1 MFHKHRT
8 KPILGEPMPVPPMSL
23 AGSRPPTIRVS
34 LLPSLSTQPHIPG
47 HPFAAPMHS
56 PSTSQMYRASVA
68 SSISFSGYSFYAA
81 SPSLK
86 TEVVKT
92 ASRSRYSK
100 SHATLL
106 DSAAIPSMVSGHS
119 GAMEEHTRTH
129 SEPLPYGHILP
140 KQVEFSNGLEPLQD
154 PFSYGGLPIRPRIKI
169 TTPQSTQLRV
179 AVSQPMSADS
189 VAYGSDIIQP
199 SNTSRNKVDVTKR
212 PPRRSFGTLRSDSSF
227 PSPLEIPSP
236 SVFHYRTENNRQ
248 SAPVRPSDERSSYS
262 EVQRDEWSAL
272 GHCNL
277 SPTARKT
284 FNDQSLQPSVPQ
296 TSTEQ
301 SVVSAPSSSIR
312 FKRSTFGEQFFSTRN
327 LTASQQFIRR
337 LPSLTLQL
345 KEKAVED
352 NSPIDSAI
360 PAIVTNSPALP
371 STGGV
376 RIRGPRPPPKAQIL
390 RPMAVPFGVAEVG
403 AGRLLRSPLDQQN

>member
-1 MFHKHRT
+1 MFHIHRT

-47 HPFAAPMHS
+47 HPYATPMHS
-56 PSTSQMYRASVA
+56 PSNSQMYRASVA
-68 SSISFSGYSFYAA
+68 SSIPLSGYSFYAA

-92 ASRSRYSK
+92 ASRSRYSQ

-106 DSAAIPSMVSGHS
+106 DSAAIVSMVSGHS

-154 PFSYGGLPIRPRIKI
+154 PSSHRGLPIRPRIKT
-169 TTPQSTQLRV
+169 TTPQSTQPRV

-189 VAYGSDIIQP
+189 VAYGSQP
-199 SNTSRNKVDVTKR
+199 SDTSRDKVDVTMR
-212 PPRRSFGTLRSDSSF
+212 PPRRSFGTLRSDGSF
-227 PSPLEIPSP
+227 LSPLEITSP
-236 SVFHYRTENNRQ
+236 SVFHYQTKNNRR
-248 SAPVRPSDERSSYS
+248 SAPVRPSDERSSCS
-262 EVQRDEWSAL
+262 EVQRDEWSTL

-277 SPTARKT
+277 TPTVRKT
-284 FNDQSLQPSVPQ
+284 FNDQSLQSSVPQ

-312 FKRSTFGEQFFSTRN
+312 FKRNIFEEQFFSTRN
-327 LTASQQFIRR
+327 LTASQRFIRR

-345 KEKAVED
+345 EEKAVED
-352 NSPIDSAI
+352 NSPIDPAI

-376 RIRGPRPPPKAQIL
+376 RIRGPRPPPKVQIL
-390 RPMAVPFGVAEVG
+390 RPMASSFGVAEVD
-403 AGRLLRSPLDQQN
+403 AGRLPRSPLDQ